1 MAKKQE
7 KQVELDPF
15 HYGKADVLTA
25 VVQLAVAITG
35 IVLAIQ
41 GDTSA
46 LLGLG
51 ALAGG
56 TKGSMLGDILK
67 IVAKAKKTNTTLCVA
82 LLAFV
87 LLSGCGATSITRQFI
102 VDSQAAVYAVAGDY
116 VDGCT
121 MITLAPGFALT
132 VDGSEMSYSGALF
145 AGCEDNGRLME
156 LRCIGLKDEITGK
169 TRIQCAPFALW
180 EQVER
185 AK

>member
-1 MAKKQE
+1 MAEKKV
-7 KQVELDPF
+7 KLDPF
-15 HYGKADVLTA
+15 NYGKMDVVTT
-25 VVQLAVAITG
+25 VIQLAVAVTG

-67 IVAKAKKTNTTLCVA
+67 IVAKAKNQSTALCVA
-82 LLAFV
+82 LLSFV

-102 VDSQAAVYAVAGDY
+102 VDSQAAVKAVAGDY
-116 VDGCT
+116 LEGCQMLT
-121 MITLAPGFALT
+121 VAPAFALT
-132 VDGSEMSYSGALF
+132 VDGSEISYSGALF